1 MGGMSAKKE
10 PGQKVEASPV
20 HSKRMAT
27 QLKNRQNRHFIQGES
42 ARESIGK
49 IEKGMDLFGIT
60 KGQFSLVNLIEECL
74 KQTGPAHL
82 DLSSWTIAHAE
93 VLDLIRWK
101 EAGMVTG
108 LRYFTDHS
116 FVHRTNGPER
126 AKLILEA
133 FGEGTIRATKNHA
146 KFVLIENEAWHL
158 AITSSMNLNENR
170 RLEVFTLTESKDMA
184 DYIRKVI
191 DDFFAEAVSWDRSTF
206 DQWPAGSADE
216 NLQTL
221 SRSKMMSSDPGADIL
236 GAPDWDADLDL

>member
-1 MGGMSAKKE
+1 MAARKKE
-10 PGQKVEASPV
+10 KEKPDPSPV

-27 QLKNRQNRHFIQGES
+27 QLRNRQNRHFIQGES

-49 IEKGMDLFGIT
+49 LEKGMDLFGIT

-82 DLSSWTIAHAE
+82 DISTWTIAHAE

-101 EAGMVTG
+101 ETGLITG

-116 FVHRTNGPER
+116 FIHRTNGPER
-126 AKLILEA
+126 AGLILEA
-133 FGEGTIRATKNHA
+133 FGAGTIRATKNHA
-146 KFVLIENEAWHL
+146 KFILIENDDWSL
-158 AITSSMNLNENR
+158 VITSSMNLNENR

-184 DYIRKVI
+184 DYLRQVI
-191 DDFFAEAVSWDRSTF
+191 DDFFAEAVSWDRATF
-206 DQWPAGSADE
+206 DQWPRATKE
-216 NLQTL
+216 EKLQAL
-221 SRSKMMSSDPGADIL
+221 VRSKMSSDPGADAIL